1 MRGNPFLDFHR
12 RGGGRHGESPAGPW
26 QLRMPHTSAGGVRSA
41 VVCALRGDVNIR
53 TGEHAGPGPGATEI
67 VAWRS
72 KRLRKAGFDNRLAE
86 QLSRECAADLHAL
99 IELVER
105 GCPPPL
111 AARILA
117 PLEHERIGC

>member
-1 MRGNPFLDFHR
+1 MGISVH
-12 RGGGRHGESPAGPW
+12 PAGFGWDSSNCRCLTHP
-26 QLRMPHTSAGGVRSA
+26 RAEVRSVA
-41 VVCALRGDVNIR
+41 ACALRGDVNLR
-53 TGEHAGPGPGATEI
+53 TGEHAGPGPGAAEI
-67 VAWRS
+67 VAWRR

-86 QLSRECAADLHAL
+86 QLSRECAVDLHAL